1 MVSNMR
7 SDTESA
13 HVLPPPSAGEG
24 GPCVSRGRERGTTLP
39 ERSEPVS
46 HPASSRRPSPPQL
59 RRVPSPAEGGGGRRA
74 RIGFAFILFAALIAP
89 AHAVQPDEVL
99 KDPALEHRAR
109 EISAELRC
117 LVCQNQSI
125 DDSDAPLAKDLRLIV
140 RERLGKGDSDKAVLD
155 YVVDRYGE
163 FVLLRPVF
171 ALHTL
176 LLWLTPV
183 LAVLLGGLGI
193 WRLARRRPAAPVR
206 TLSAAEEA
214 EVAALLRRE

>member
-1 MVSNMR
+1 MGAVAGR
-7 SDTESA
+7 KA
-13 HVLPPPSAGEG
+13 AGPCAFRSAGG
-24 GPCVSRGRERGTTLP
+24 G
-39 ERSEPVS
+39 
-46 HPASSRRPSPPQL
+46 A
-59 RRVPSPAEGGGGRRA
+59 ARA
-74 RIGFAFILFAALIAP
+74 RRLGPALLAALFLITP
-89 AHAVQPDEVL
+89 ARAVQPDEVL
-99 KDPALEHRAR
+99 KDPVLEHRAR
-109 EISAELRC
+109 EISAGLRC

-140 RERLGKGDSDKAVLD
+140 RERLEKGDSDKAVRD

-183 LAVLLGGLGI
+183 LAVLLGGFGI
-193 WRLARRRPAAPVR
+193 WRLARRRPAAAAR

>member
-1 MVSNMR
+1 L
-7 SDTESA
+7 A
-13 HVLPPPSAGEG
+13 
-24 GPCVSRGRERGTTLP
+24 
-39 ERSEPVS
+39 
-46 HPASSRRPSPPQL
+46 
-59 RRVPSPAEGGGGRRA
+59 
-74 RIGFAFILFAALIAP
+74 FALLVTFAAP

-109 EISAELRC
+109 EISSELRC

-125 DDSDAPLAKDLRLIV
+125 DDSDAPLAKDLRVIV
-140 RERLGKGDSDKAVLD
+140 RERLQKGDSDPAVLR

-176 LLWLTPV
+176 LLWLTPI
-183 LAVLLGGLGI
+183 LAVLLGAFGI

-206 TLSAAEEA
+206 TLSPAEQA